1 VEPDLYSASV
11 EVSAPGRAPVGAPTG
26 PPPVT
31 RRGRGNAPA
40 PPPRSKKWVFEW
52 LAVLAIALVLAVC
65 VRTFVAQMFYI
76 PSGSML
82 PTLQIGDRI
91 VVNKLSYDLHGVER
105 GDVVVFRRPPLEQ
118 VNYADLVKRVIGL
131 PGDTIATVHG
141 MVYINGKPLD
151 EPWLSTP
158 LPVTSPSPLPDAFS
172 LSRPFT
178 VPAGQY
184 FVMGD
189 NRTNSEDSRYFGPI
203 SKDLI
208 VGKMAFKAWPL
219 DDSTWLA
226 ILSIIGVVVLVLLL
240 LALRAPRPPPAP
252 GGSSPRGPPASN
264 GSR

>member
-1 VEPDLYSASV
+1 
-11 EVSAPGRAPVGAPTG
+11 
-26 PPPVT
+26 
-31 RRGRGNAPA
+31 
-40 PPPRSKKWVFEW
+40 
-52 LAVLAIALVLAVC
+52 
-65 VRTFVAQMFYI
+65 
-76 PSGSML
+76 
-82 PTLQIGDRI
+82 
-91 VVNKLSYDLHGVER
+91 VER

-141 MVYINGKPLD
+141 VVYINGKPLD